1 MLEADFGLLTGLS
14 SCYGVIVLNVFV
26 TLEPSL
32 RRNLGVMFVAGLCF
46 WAGLAGLL
54 PALPLYIEQFGAN
67 GQQIGWVMASFA
79 IGLLTMRPLMAR
91 MTDERG
97 RKPVL
102 LIGLLAIAIAPL
114 LYWSVPFLPQVTWQ
128 FTVAG
133 HLWKMDSAI
142 VFMMVFRAFHGL
154 SIASFVTAYSALVA
168 DFAPPAQ
175 RGELIGY
182 MSLVNPIGMAVGP
195 ALGGSLQAGAGFSQV
210 FIVMAILGAVGVVC
224 ALTISEPQRELFTS
238 KRTQAFWSLMLMP
251 AVRIPA
257 VILFLVGLAFGGLA
271 TFVPLYARESNLALN
286 IGFIYTASAMASFG
300 IRLLAGRASD
310 RYGRGPFITLGLVF
324 YTLSMA
330 ALWLAQSEAAVLAAA
345 ALQGMGGG
353 MLIPMVAALMADRST
368 PTERGLM
375 FGLCLTGFDMGIAL
389 AGPVMGLVADVAS
402 YRDIF
407 GVAGLMTMAGLIIFV
422 TTSSKDINHSVQFAL
437 RGGKDV
443 YATPNSTI

>member
-1 MLEADFGLLTGLS
+1 M
-14 SCYGVIVLNVFV
+14 NVFV

-32 RRNLGVMFVAGLCF
+32 RRNLVAMFVAGLCF

-67 GQQIGWVMASFA
+67 GQQIGLVMASFA

-102 LIGLLAIAIAPL
+102 IIGLLAIAIAPL
-114 LYWSVPFLPQVTWQ
+114 LYWLVPFVPSATWEISL
-128 FTVAG
+128 G
-133 HLWKMDSAI
+133 HHLWRVQSPI
-142 VFMMVFRAFHGL
+142 VLMMIFRAFHGL

-168 DFAPPAQ
+168 DLAPPNQ

-195 ALGGSLQAGAGFSQV
+195 ALGGYLQTGSGFTQV
-210 FIVMAILGAVGVVC
+210 FVLMTVLGFIGLACTV
-224 ALTISEPQRELFTS
+224 TITEPQREMT
-238 KRTQAFWSLMLMP
+238 KVGRTTAFWSLLWMP

-257 VILFLVGLAFGGLA
+257 LMLLLVGLAFGGLA
-271 TFVPLYARESNLALN
+271 TFVPLYARESNFVLN
-286 IGFIYTASAMASFG
+286 IGFIYTASAIASFA
-300 IRLLAGRASD
+300 IRLLVGRASD

-324 YTLSMA
+324 YTVSMV
-330 ALWLAQSEAAVLAAA
+330 ALWLAQSESAVLLAS

-353 MLIPMVAALMADRST
+353 MLIPMVAALMTDRST
-368 PTERGLM
+368 STDRGLM
-375 FGLCLTGFDMGIAL
+375 FGLCLTGFDVGIAL
-389 AGPVMGLVADVAS
+389 AGPVMGKIADLTS

-407 GVAGLMTMAGLIIFV
+407 GVAALMTLLGLMIFI
-422 TTSSKDINHSVQFAL
+422 TTSSKDMVHSIQFAL
-437 RGGKDV
+437 KGGEDV
-443 YATPNSTI
+443 YAVSESRL